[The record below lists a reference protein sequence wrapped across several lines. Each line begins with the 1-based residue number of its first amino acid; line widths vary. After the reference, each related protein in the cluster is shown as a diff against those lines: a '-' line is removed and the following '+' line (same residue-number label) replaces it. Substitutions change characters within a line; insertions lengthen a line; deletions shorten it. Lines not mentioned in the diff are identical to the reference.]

1 MCTQHD
7 IQRSTGNMTKHKQ
20 STNKAPEA
28 SQSVFLVLLSTLVR
42 TFPIHNSVHGFYA
55 ERYVVLASKKAEEE

>member
-1 MCTQHD
+1 
-7 IQRSTGNMTKHKQ
+7 MTKHKQ